1 MDGTNVSLLYK
12 NVLDVDR
19 DCEFACVFSSSISGI
34 SNLSNNRYLIYIGE
48 TLTIRNCAI
57 EESYEPLCQIDI
69 ESGIENVFQ
78 LNGKEI
84 LVIAGKKSLYFW
96 DLNTYQ
102 CIKWFKRIHCEGAFL
117 LDNNKIVILC
127 KNQIILFNTDTM
139 TIEKSIEDKEHNLDY
154 CDLIVLSNNK
164 VLLNGSNFYVVDFE
178 AMKLTV
184 IEKTIE
190 LRLTMLNLGEIYS
203 LHEGK
208 TTFYRY
214 EENKKKIEES

>member
-1 MDGTNVSLLYK
+1 
-12 NVLDVDR
+12 
-19 DCEFACVFSSSISGI
+19 
-34 SNLSNNRYLIYIGE
+34 
-48 TLTIRNCAI
+48 
-57 EESYEPLCQIDI
+57 
-69 ESGIENVFQ
+69 
-78 LNGKEI
+78 
-84 LVIAGKKSLYFW
+84 
-96 DLNTYQ
+96 
-102 CIKWFKRIHCEGAFL
+102 
-117 LDNNKIVILC
+117 
-127 KNQIILFNTDTM
+127 M

-208 TTFYRY
+208 TTFYIY